1 MISNRW
7 IGVLWGSTL
16 DKRNGIS
23 IERKGRESMIYP
35 VQWKNKKT
43 KNKNRKINILLSVLY
58 MK

>member
-23 IERKGRESMIYP
+23 SDRKARESMIYP

>member
-23 IERKGRESMIYP
+23 IERKARESMIYP

-43 KNKNRKINILLSVLY
+43 N
-58 MK
+58 